1 MRYREAYE
9 LIEAGLMAHDI
20 SFPVTEKLKST
31 FFDENIKQIAQR
43 VVRNEAS
50 ETFTTTKTKEFTFTN
65 SDVTN
70 SIYRVTYD
78 DKLIP
83 FVPEGSLGDN
93 IDDDDVAQLGYYF
106 KKDDRLSGS
115 ITAATSA
122 NPIAITSN
130 GHELSTG
137 DHVIISGIAGLL
149 SSSTS
154 SSEVNSVRHAV
165 TSTGANTFTIP
176 IDGSSYNVAYTS
188 GGTWQKDDTKIMFN
202 KNVDAG
208 KTLKVYYY
216 SLPTAK
222 VDDTSRIDLPDQ
234 LIPAAIH
241 YSVAHILALNGN
253 LQLSSG
259 HNGIALIIEKNY
271 LDTDRSREAFP
282 NLLNLP
288 LQEFI

>member
-1 MRYREAYE
+1 M
-9 LIEAGLMAHDI
+9 
-20 SFPVTEKLKST
+20 F
-31 FFDENIKQIAQR
+31 
-43 VVRNEAS
+43 
-50 ETFTTTKTKEFTFTN
+50 TKTKEFTFTN

-282 NLLNLP
+282 YLLNLP